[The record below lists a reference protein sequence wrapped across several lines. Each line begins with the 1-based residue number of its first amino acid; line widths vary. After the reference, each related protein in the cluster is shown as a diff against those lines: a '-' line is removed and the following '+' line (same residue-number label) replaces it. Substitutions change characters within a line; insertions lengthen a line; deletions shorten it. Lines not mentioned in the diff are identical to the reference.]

1 MLLLYRIT
9 ITTKGKYTALE
20 ADAVEPLVE
29 LVTDPDS
36 EVRAYALKVVFCT
49 DVTSSVLA
57 GFGRHGMPPPASN
70 PAI

>member
-49 DVTSSVLA
+49 DVTSMQCA
-57 GFGRHGMPPPASN
+57 CRIRPTRYAPARL
-70 PAI
+70 